1 MDLTIERFVIDDV
14 GVKAQAEVESQN
26 WTSLIEA
33 LFRRGS
39 FSLHE
44 SQSQIALISRLIC
57 QLKNE
62 EISEQIWNMLLSIE
76 EMSTKNSIERY
87 RLKRGLGVESST
99 EQKFIC
105 CHFCEID
112 RWLRI

>member
-1 MDLTIERFVIDDV
+1 
-14 GVKAQAEVESQN
+14 VKAQAEVESQN

-33 LFRRGS
+33 LFGRGS

-44 SQSQIALISRLIC
+44 SRSHIALLSRLIY

-76 EMSTKNSIERY
+76 GINTKNCIERY
-87 RLKRGLGVESST
+87 RLKV
-99 EQKFIC
+99 
-105 CHFCEID
+105 D
-112 RWLRI
+112 